1 MPSLLLSGFI
11 PLLFLCLF
19 GWFQFLS
26 LSFFFLICY
35 LVSKVTWKTPKK
47 KETSRSMAP
56 VFFCSL
62 FLFFCFFFFFFS
74 SETLLLLLLS
84 DQGEAGNQGFIY
96 SRSPSRSPVLG
107 HSQQFDEF
115 DTSDE
120 IDTLRREV
128 QVTWYSNFGKPK
140 QKINSFCSTSKG
152 PQNYSGGDFWRPH
165 PTWPS
170 HC

>member
-1 MPSLLLSGFI
+1 VEDTEEEGDFKIDGTSIFLFI
-11 PLLFLCLF
+11 VSFFLFL
-19 GWFQFLS
+19 
-26 LSFFFLICY
+26 
-35 LVSKVTWKTPKK
+35 
-47 KETSRSMAP
+47 
-56 VFFCSL
+56 
-62 FLFFCFFFFFFS
+62 FFFFS

-128 QVTWYSNFGKPK
+128 QVT
-140 QKINSFCSTSKG
+140 
-152 PQNYSGGDFWRPH
+152 
-165 PTWPS
+165 
-170 HC
+170 